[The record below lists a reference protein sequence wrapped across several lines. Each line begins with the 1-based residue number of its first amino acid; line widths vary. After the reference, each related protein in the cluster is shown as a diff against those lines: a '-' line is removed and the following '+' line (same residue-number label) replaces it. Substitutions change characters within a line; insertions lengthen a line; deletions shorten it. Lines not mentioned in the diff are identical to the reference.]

1 VSYIAAEH
9 PAEAIGGPRL
19 EMLRALPGLAIA
31 AVAGRDS
38 VAAAVEAARS
48 GGFSAILPTSVAT
61 GTEYGNT
68 DSVLA
73 AVAVLR
79 ELLAGEAD
87 VLDPIRIGSPALWAA
102 LNGRFAAEVAA
113 RWRVCSPCLACHL
126 YVHMARIPLAWSLGN
141 APVITGER
149 DTHDGRIKLSQ
160 TSASIDA
167 ETRVLAHAGVELLT
181 PVRSAGSDEVEALVG
196 GWREGESALACVHA
210 GNYVLADGSIEF
222 DEAGYH
228 AYLREFFEPAGV
240 AVVDAWRDGAA
251 EPDYE
256 TIVRGILQRR

>member
-1 VSYIAAEH
+1 MSFIAAEH
-9 PAEAIGGPRL
+9 PAEAIGTPRL

-38 VAAAVEAARS
+38 IAAAVEAAHS

-61 GTEYGNT
+61 GTEYGST
-68 DSVLA
+68 DSVLDTVA
-73 AVAVLR
+73 ALR

-102 LNGRFAAEVAA
+102 LNGRFAAEIAA

-160 TSASIDA
+160 TTASIDA

-181 PVRSAGSDEVEALVG
+181 PIRSAKQRRGRSAGG
-196 GWREGESALACVHA
+196 R
-210 GNYVLADGSIEF
+210 
-222 DEAGYH
+222 
-228 AYLREFFEPAGV
+228 V
-240 AVVDAWRDGAA
+240 A
-251 EPDYE
+251 
-256 TIVRGILQRR
+256 RG